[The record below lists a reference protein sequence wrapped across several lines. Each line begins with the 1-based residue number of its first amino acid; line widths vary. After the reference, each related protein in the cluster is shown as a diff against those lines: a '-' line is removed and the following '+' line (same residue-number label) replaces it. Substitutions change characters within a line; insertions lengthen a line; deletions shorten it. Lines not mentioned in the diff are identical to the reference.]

1 MTGLLTET
9 QLKFLRLLTR
19 TGFATN
25 KHLAQMQIN
34 RLQNSNNHIT
44 DRLLKGNYIGRV
56 MVNASFG
63 TGRKVMFYITKK
75 GAKFI
80 ADNDGIPLESLAYT
94 TYSGGIKKAHIDG
107 EVSLVRTDFA
117 HKERYISTFLA
128 LENYLENTDYLIG
141 DFYHYYQ
148 LKGDKGTSLAVNGK
162 NFRPDGVIFCEPITP
177 QKPTFAYVIEIH
189 RHSDRRR
196 IIMQL
201 LQHIEAIKQQSLKAR
216 FGFDKPYFVL
226 SVFTDENLAVMKSVI
241 SELQTFDEWQYI
253 QKFFI
258 FAKLDDLLQNFYAG
272 AVYFGGSKKP
282 YHRKNNPFKIFQ
294 KNLFLYTMYIIC
306 T

>member
-9 QLKFLRLLTR
+9 QLRFLRLLTR

-128 LENYLENTDYLIG
+128 LENYLENTDYLISN
-141 DFYHYYQ
+141 FYHYYQ
-148 LKGDKGTSLAVNGK
+148 LKGDKGTSLTINDK
-162 NFRPDGVIFCEPITP
+162 NFRPDGIVFCEPITP

-201 LQHIEAIKQQSLKAR
+201 LQHIEAIKQQSIKAR

-241 SELQTFDEWQYI
+241 LELQTFDEWQYI
-253 QKFFI
+253 QKFFM

-272 AVYFGGSKKP
+272 VVYFGGSKKP
-282 YHRKNNPFKIFQ
+282 LPPQ
-294 KNLFLYTMYIIC
+294 KSPL
-306 T
+306 

>member
-117 HKERYISTFLA
+117 HKERYINTFLA
-128 LENYLENTDYLIG
+128 LENYLENTDYLIS

-148 LKGDKGTSLAVNGK
+148 LKGDKGTSLTINDK
-162 NFRPDGVIFCEPITP
+162 NFRPDGIVFCEPITP
-177 QKPTFAYVIEIH
+177 NKPTFCYVVEIH

-196 IIMQL
+196 IIIQL
-201 LQHIEAIKQQSLKAR
+201 LQHIEAIKQQSIKAR

-253 QKFFI
+253 QKFFM

-282 YHRKNNPFKIFQ
+282 LPPTKQ
-294 KNLFLYTMYIIC
+294 S
-306 T
+306 

>member
-9 QLKFLRLLTR
+9 QLKLLRLLTR

-34 RLQNSNNHIT
+34 RLQNSNNYIT

-128 LENYLENTDYLIG
+128 LENYLENTDYLISN
-141 DFYHYYQ
+141 FYHYYQ
-148 LKGDKGTSLAVNGK
+148 LKGDKGTALTINDK
-162 NFRPDGVIFCEPITP
+162 NFRPDGIVFCEAITP
-177 QKPTFAYVIEIH
+177 NKPTFAYVIEIH

-241 SELQTFDEWQYI
+241 TELQTFEEWQYI
-253 QKFFI
+253 QKFFM

-272 AVYFGGSKKP
+272 AVYFDGSKKP
-282 YHRKNNPFKIFQ
+282 LPPQ
-294 KNLFLYTMYIIC
+294 K
-306 T
+306 

>member
-141 DFYHYYQ
+141 NFYHYYQ
-148 LKGDKGTSLAVNGK
+148 LKGDKGTALTVDDK
-162 NFRPDGVIFCEPITP
+162 NFRPDGIVFCKPITP

-201 LQHIEAIKQQSLKAR
+201 LQHIEAIKQQSLKSR

-253 QKFFI
+253 QKFFM

-282 YHRKNNPFKIFQ
+282 LPPQ
-294 KNLFLYTMYIIC
+294 KSPL
-306 T
+306 

>member
-80 ADNDGIPLESLAYT
+80 ADNDGVALESLAYT

-117 HKERYISTFLA
+117 HKARYISTFLA

-148 LKGDKGTSLAVNGK
+148 LKGDKGTSLTINDK
-162 NFRPDGVIFCEPITP
+162 NFRPDGM
-177 QKPTFAYVIEIH
+177 IEIH

-201 LQHIEAIKQQSLKAR
+201 LQHIEAIKQQSIKAR

-241 SELQTFDEWQYI
+241 LELQTFDEWQYI
-253 QKFFI
+253 QKFFM

-282 YHRKNNPFKIFQ
+282 LPPQ
-294 KNLFLYTMYIIC
+294 KYPL
-306 T
+306 

>member
-128 LENYLENTDYLIG
+128 LENYLENTDYLIS

-148 LKGDKGTSLAVNGK
+148 LKGDKGTSLTISDK
-162 NFRPDGVIFCEPITP
+162 NFRPDGIVFCEPITP
-177 QKPTFAYVIEIH
+177 NKPTFCYVVEIH

-201 LQHIEAIKQQSLKAR
+201 LQHIEAIKQQSIKAR

-253 QKFFI
+253 QKFFM

-272 AVYFGGSKKP
+272 AVYFGGNKKP
-282 YHRKNNPFKIFQ
+282 LPPQ
-294 KNLFLYTMYIIC
+294 K
-306 T
+306 

>member
-177 QKPTFAYVIEIH
+177 QNPTFAYVIEIH

-282 YHRKNNPFKIFQ
+282 LPPQ
-294 KNLFLYTMYIIC
+294 K
-306 T
+306 

>member
-63 TGRKVMFYITKK
+63 TGRKVMFYITKR

-128 LENYLENTDYLIG
+128 LENYLENTDYLIS

-148 LKGDKGTSLAVNGK
+148 LKGDKGTSLTINDK
-162 NFRPDGVIFCEPITP
+162 NFRPDGIVFCEPITP

-201 LQHIEAIKQQSLKAR
+201 LQHIEAIKQQSIKAR

-241 SELQTFDEWQYI
+241 LELQTFDEWQYI
-253 QKFFI
+253 QKFFM

-272 AVYFGGSKKP
+272 AVYFSGSKKP
-282 YHRKNNPFKIFQ
+282 LPPQ
-294 KNLFLYTMYIIC
+294 KSPL
-306 T
+306 

>member
-80 ADNDGIPLESLAYT
+80 ADNDGVALESLAYT

-162 NFRPDGVIFCEPITP
+162 NFRPDGVIFCKPITP

-253 QKFFI
+253 QKFFM

-282 YHRKNNPFKIFQ
+282 LPPQ
-294 KNLFLYTMYIIC
+294 K
-306 T
+306 